1 MISHWD
7 DRDWSRCDRGHIGGE
22 WQSLT
27 GSDSVTVGAKRMRID
42 PGKWSTP
49 AHVEAVE
56 EEIFFVLS
64 GSGVSWQ
71 DGHCYP
77 VREGDALVHLA
88 QEAAHTLRAG
98 DDGLEV
104 IAFGHRAYG
113 GATFLPRA
121 GVSWLGPTWARTGA
135 EDEHPW
141 ALEVAAGPPEVGEL
155 EPRPSSIVNLDEL
168 EPTCEPRKTV
178 GDSWRDLGTSAG
190 SERTGL
196 NHSVGIP
203 GLLTV
208 PPHCHAAEEEI
219 FVVLG
224 GEGEALL
231 YPRGSTEPESH
242 PVRRGSVLCRPAGT
256 RISHSFRSGEPPLI
270 YLGYGTREP
279 NEIVYYPRSGKV
291 SFSGVGVIGRIEPLD
306 YWDGED

>member
-7 DRDWSRCDRGHIGGE
+7 DRAWTRREQGHIAGD
-22 WQSLT
+22 WQTLT

-49 AHVEAVE
+49 AHSEATA

-64 GSGVSWQ
+64 GTGISWQ
-71 DGHCYP
+71 DSHCYP
-77 VREGDALVHLA
+77 VREGDVIVHLA
-88 QEAAHTLRAG
+88 QEAAHTLQAG
-98 DDGLEV
+98 ADGLEV
-104 IAFGHRAYG
+104 IAFGHRSYG
-113 GATFLPRA
+113 GATVLPRA
-121 GVSWLGPTWARTGA
+121 GVSWLGPTWARTGS
-135 EDEHPW
+135 EDERPW
-141 ALEVAAGPPEVGEL
+141 ALEAAAGPPDVGEL
-155 EPRPSSIVNLDEL
+155 ESRPASIVNLDEI

-178 GDSWRDLGTSAG
+178 GDSWRDLGTTAG

-196 NHSVGIP
+196 NHSIGIP

-208 PPHCHAAEEEI
+208 PPHCHGSEEEI

-231 YPRGSTEPESH
+231 YPHGSTEPEAH
-242 PVRRGSVLCRPAGT
+242 PVRPGSVLCRPAGT
-256 RISHSFRSGEPPLI
+256 RVSHSFRSGNDPLI

-279 NEIVYYPRSGKV
+279 NEIVFYPRSGKV

>member
-7 DRDWSRCDRGHIGGE
+7 DREWSRRDRGHIGGE

-49 AHVEAVE
+49 AHVEAVA

-141 ALEVAAGPPEVGEL
+141 TLEAAAGAPEVGEL

-203 GLLTV
+203 RRRGRGAPLPAWLHGAGNAPGAARLRPLPAGGNAHLAQLPQRRASADLPRLRHARAERDRLLPEV
-208 PPHCHAAEEEI
+208 
-219 FVVLG
+219 
-224 GEGEALL
+224 GEGQLQRCRRDRAARTARLL
-231 YPRGSTEPESH
+231 GWRGLTTVKES
-242 PVRRGSVLCRPAGT
+242 GG
-256 RISHSFRSGEPPLI
+256 
-270 YLGYGTREP
+270 
-279 NEIVYYPRSGKV
+279 
-291 SFSGVGVIGRIEPLD
+291 
-306 YWDGED
+306 

>member
-7 DRDWSRCDRGHIGGE
+7 DRAWTRHEQGHIAGD
-22 WQSLT
+22 WQTLT
-27 GSDSVTVGAKRMRID
+27 GSDSVTVGAKRLRVD

-49 AHVEAVE
+49 AHIEAVA

-64 GSGVSWQ
+64 GSGSSWQ

-77 VREGDALVHLA
+77 VREGDVIVHLA
-88 QEAAHTLRAG
+88 QEEAHTLRAG
-98 DDGLEV
+98 DEGLEV

-121 GVSWLGPTWARTGA
+121 GVSWLGPTWARTGR

-141 ALEVAAGPPEVGEL
+141 ALEAAAGPPEVGEP
-155 EPRPSSIVNLDEL
+155 EPRPSSIVNVADV
-168 EPTCEPRKTV
+168 EPVSRAGVTV
-178 GDSWRDLGTSAG
+178 GFSSRHVAKAAG
-190 SERTGL
+190 SRRTGL
-196 NHSVGIP
+196 RHVTGVP
-203 GLLTV
+203 GLLSV
-208 PPHCHAAEEEI
+208 PPHCHGAEEEI

-231 YPRGSTEPESH
+231 YPRGSVEPEPH
-242 PVRRGSVLCRPAGT
+242 PVRRGSVLCRPPGT
-256 RISHSFRSGEPPLI
+256 SVAHSFRCGEEPLI
-270 YLGYGTREP
+270 YLAYGTREP
-279 NEIVYYPRSGKV
+279 NEIVYYPRSRKILFG
-291 SFSGVGVIGRIEPLD
+291 GIGVIGRIEPLD